1 MAMAGQTA
9 VSTAVTG
16 GSAFLA
22 SQVVTLLAP
31 LLVHAGVTLSEAQE
45 NALVAVVTLL
55 MGYVAHG
62 RFLYGGVGGAAAV
75 VPPAQGGNP

>member
-45 NALVAVVTLL
+45 NALVAVVTLV

-62 RFLYGGVGGAAAV
+62 RFLSGTAPV